1 MDNKDKEKEKK
12 TNKKPKKEKRVIVPF
27 DKIDVTTATDDD
39 IIRSGIKHNTPKDI
53 TCYTIMFV
61 IFLFAILPP
70 ALRFIIPRP
79 VTTEEREIVYLK
91 LTCYKTTNRDNW
103 ELSTTL
109 VSNYRDGNVNNSNF
123 SFVSLKRNEQAKD
136 GYVFAEVEE
145 LEKIKHDGVK
155 VKEDGGKTI
164 IDVDFEKYPELKD
177 DEVLKDYA
185 YFSSAEISFLQNE
198 KGFSCIS
205 DSESKMEVVYIDTG
219 KKVE

>member
-1 MDNKDKEKEKK
+1 MLV
-12 TNKKPKKEKRVIVPF
+12 KRI
-27 DKIDVTTATDDD
+27 
-39 IIRSGIKHNTPKDI
+39 
-53 TCYTIMFV
+53 
-61 IFLFAILPP
+61 LAILLVILTFNTVF
-70 ALRFIIPRP
+70 AQ
-79 VTTEEREIVYLK
+79 TEEEINGWLQQGVAAA
-91 LTCYKTTNRDNW
+91 
-103 ELSTTL
+103 EQQ
-109 VSNYRDGNVNNSNF
+109 NYQEAIR
-123 SFVSLKRNEQAKD
+123 LLEQAKD